1 MIKHENIRIGMIS
14 LGCAKNQVD
23 AEVMLRLLEEDGYLI
38 TGDPAEADI
47 ICINTCGFI
56 DSAKQEAI
64 DTILE
69 MAEYKEHGRCKGL
82 IVTGCLAERY
92 PEEIAAQLPEADAI
106 IGIGGYGKICDAVD
120 ALLSGK
126 QAVPAEDEAADGP
139 KYVFHEKDYSLSY
152 LDLGRKLTTPKSF
165 AYLKI
170 AEGCSNRCAYCA
182 IPAIRGP
189 FRSRTPEA
197 ILREAKTLAIS
208 GVKELVVVA
217 QDTTRYGTDL
227 SEDGSSMLPQLLKG
241 LDEISGIERVRLLY
255 LYPDEIT
262 DEIIEAIKN
271 SKKTVHYVDIPLQH
285 ISDSVLARMNRRGG
299 GQLIREVLQKFREAM
314 PDCVI
319 RTSLIT
325 GFPGETEEE
334 HAELKNFLLS
344 EKLDRV
350 GIFQYSKEEGTKA
363 AGMKPQIP
371 KRVKEKRYREL
382 MEAQKKISYEK
393 NIARVGRIY
402 DVIVEGFSEDG
413 LFYTGRSYAEAPD
426 SDGVIYFAAKDEL
439 RAGDIVPVKI
449 LVAEEYDLTGE
460 QV

>member
-1 MIKHENIRIGMIS
+1 MIS

-23 AEVMLRLLEEDGYLI
+23 AEVMLRLLEEDGYQI

-69 MAEYKEHGRCKGL
+69 MAGYKEHGRCKGL

-106 IGIGGYGKICDAVD
+106 IGISGYGKICDAVET
-120 ALLSGK
+120 LLSEK
-126 QAVPAEDEAADGP
+126 EKDEEP

-152 LDLGRKLTTPKSF
+152 LDAGRKLTTPKSY

-197 ILREAKTLAIS
+197 VLREAKTLAIN

-227 SEDGSSMLPQLLKG
+227 SEDGSSLLPQLIAG
-241 LDEISGIERVRLLY
+241 LDEIPGIERVRLLY

-271 SKKTVHYVDIPLQH
+271 SKKTVHYVDLPLQH
-285 ISDSVLARMNRRGG
+285 ISDSVLERMNRRGG
-299 GQLIREVLQKFREAM
+299 GRLIREVLRKFRKAI
-314 PDCVI
+314 PDCII

-334 HAELKNFLLS
+334 HEELKNFLLS

-363 AGMKPQIP
+363 ARLKPQIP
-371 KRVKEKRYREL
+371 KRIKEKRYREL
-382 MEAQKKISYEK
+382 MEVQRKISHEK

-402 DVIVEGFSEDG
+402 DVIVDGFSEDG

-439 RAGDIVPVKI
+439 NAGDIVPVKI